1 MCILKKFTSYQ
12 KDLLVLV
19 RTNLVYLMVEWKRM
33 NLIDRD
39 ISLFLF
45 ILEQINLQKCVV
57 LCGILIKSYIFH
69 VPYILFLS
77 SPLKMRK
84 SKVTCL
90 CNYCFLQFQ
99 TPKYKKVLEY
109 ENKVVENQILRN
121 WHKFRLQQQQYSNL
135 IWGFELYIY
144 LQYWNFLQL
153 VFQYWF
159 LPIIELAV
167 FVRPYCRA
175 IKEN

>member
-1 MCILKKFTSYQ
+1 MKQRQCYVYISKKYIFDWKDILILNREHIYRSYDRVMYISKKYTFYQ

-90 CNYCFLQFQ
+90 RNYCFLQFQ
-99 TPKYKKVLEY
+99 TPK
-109 ENKVVENQILRN
+109 
-121 WHKFRLQQQQYSNL
+121 
-135 IWGFELYIY
+135 
-144 LQYWNFLQL
+144 
-153 VFQYWF
+153 
-159 LPIIELAV
+159 
-167 FVRPYCRA
+167 
-175 IKEN
+175 